1 MLTWVGKK
9 PLTSVRAYPAQN
21 IERFDAGGTPNPE
34 TDWSDWPDSYER
46 GGLLFHGDNKD
57 VLAHLLA
64 NGFRGKIKLIYI
76 DPPFDSGADYVR
88 KVQLRGELGGS
99 QKLDGEE
106 YTLGEQIQYT
116 DIWANDNYLQFMYER
131 LLMLKELL
139 AENGS
144 IYLHCDVRRSAQLR
158 LILDEVFGA
167 ENFQNE
173 IVWERTNAHNMPTK
187 TFGRSQDVI
196 LLYSKSDNFYFE
208 KQYVQYSEAQLSRY
222 RKDSQGRLYTGRDL
236 TFSSANKKRQF
247 TWKGTTPPA
256 HRSWGFSEEELDEL
270 WEKGLILKKKDG
282 TPRLDGLKTYLEDTK
297 GKALTTLWTDIS
309 RIGNTASERTEY
321 PTQKPEELV
330 ERVIRCSSQPGDL
343 VLDAFVGSGTTVC
356 ASQSLGR
363 RWIGCDINKG
373 AIQTTGRRLQ
383 AIMTEQAKAGTQPKQ
398 QNLVEDE
405 SEPSPTPCQFS
416 FTTWRVNDY
425 DLQIQHNEAVN
436 LACEYIGVTRNRA
449 DSYFDGTH
457 GTSLVKIVPFNH
469 PFTPLDLEDLKEEL
483 ARRPDEERDIELV
496 CLGME
501 LAAQAAVE
509 EHNRNRSRGPNR
521 VHVIELRTDDKYGG
535 FIQHEPLT
543 AHIHAERQDDGLH
556 VEVTDV
562 LSPTIVKRLNMEEG
576 LFKAQIDD
584 WRAVVDAVMI
594 DTNHDGDVFNIALS
608 DVPEKKNDLVDGHY
622 VLDAPPDGATIA
634 VKIIDRLGE
643 EVLVTQTL

>member
-1 MLTWVGKK
+1 MLTWVGKR
-9 PLTSVRAYPAQN
+9 PLTSVRAYPAQK
-21 IERFDAGGTPNPE
+21 IERFDACGMPNSD
-34 TDWSDWPDSYER
+34 TDWSDWPDHYEQ

-139 AENGS
+139 SEEGS
-144 IYLHCDVRRSAQLR
+144 LYLHCDPNRGHYLK
-158 LILDEVFGA
+158 LLLDEAFGS

-173 IVWERTNAHNMPTK
+173 LIWQRVS
-187 TFGRSQDVI
+187 GRSDSKTYNQVHDS
-196 LLYSKSDNFYFE
+196 LFFYTKSKSFTWNPQFTRHSEEFLEDKYSNTTQAGRRYTLDNLTSPNPRPNMYYEWQGHKPPEYGWRYSKTRMQELHNEGRIWYPES
-208 KQYVQYSEAQLSRY
+208 KQKRPRLIRY
-222 RKDSQGRLYTGRDL
+222 
-236 TFSSANKKRQF
+236 
-247 TWKGTTPPA
+247 
-256 HRSWGFSEEELDEL
+256 LDESPGVPL
-270 WEKGLILKKKDG
+270 RSIWN
-282 TPRLDGLKTYLEDTK
+282 
-297 GKALTTLWTDIS
+297 DIS
-309 RIGNTASERTEY
+309 PVNSQSAQRSGY
-321 PTQKPEELV
+321 PTQKPDGLL
-330 ERVIRCSSQPGDL
+330 ERLIKSSTNIEDI
-343 VLDAFVGSGTTVC
+343 VLDSFIGSGTT
-356 ASQSLGR
+356 AAAAQKLGR

-373 AIQTTGRRLQ
+373 AIQTTAKRLQ
-383 AIMTEQAKAGTQPKQ
+383 AIMTEQAKVETQPKQ

-405 SEPSPTPCQFS
+405 SEPTPCQFG

-449 DSYFDGTH
+449 DSYFDGLH
-457 GTSLVKIVPFNH
+457 GTRLVKIVPFNH

-543 AHIHAERQDDGLH
+543 AHIHAERQADGLH

-594 DTNHDGDVFNIALS
+594 DTNHDGDVFNITLS

-643 EVLVTQTL
+643 EVLVTQTV